1 MLFFG
6 QLIFSGG
13 ITLDP
18 YTVSVGETK
27 RLIDHAKFII
37 NPIVFDFIIG
47 VVFAEAYIAISKDS
61 YKKNTIGIIAVA
73 FVIYSLSA
81 LLTQYKSGHGV
92 MNGGMIASFPF
103 CWACYYRKQA

>member
-1 MLFFG
+1 MVSHKYRALLTVVTITSVVIFG
-6 QLIFSGG
+6 QLIFSGV

-47 VVFAEAYIAISKDS
+47 VLLAEAYIAIRKDS
-61 YKKNTIGIIAVA
+61 YKKIQ
-73 FVIYSLSA
+73 LE
-81 LLTQYKSGHGV
+81 
-92 MNGGMIASFPF
+92 
-103 CWACYYRKQA
+103 